1 MSWGVHIYRRY
12 TDGQKWTCFSK
23 RERERRKG
31 GEDFEETMAAQ
42 RKYFMTQRG
51 MDRDARDWD
60 ERIVGLVADFF

>member
-1 MSWGVHIYRRY
+1 VHIYRRY

-51 MDRDARDWD
+51 MDRDARD
-60 ERIVGLVADFF
+60 